1 MSRLIRPCEPRWI
14 IWRSSWKI
22 QCVVSATLSQGWRKI
37 NYLKL
42 MIFKLISSAFFSVQ
56 VFVIICLNFNFCF
69 FFLFV
74 LKNVDARKILNMALQ
89 LFFYQILVELPGIDQ
104 VTHIYYRVYPRLV
117 IHHDFPRGIKKK
129 SHIILVLF
137 TRYPWVPLK
146 KIQQIW
152 FSYLNAYTEHINKR
166 RAL

>member
-1 MSRLIRPCEPRWI
+1 MLSRLIRPCEPRWI

-89 LFFYQILVELPGIDQ
+89 LFFFYQILVELPGIDQ

-117 IHHDFPRGIKKK
+117 IHHDFPRGIKKNPHNFSPFHPLPMGSIK
-129 SHIILVLF
+129 KNSANLVQLF
-137 TRYPWVPLK
+137 ERLHRTYK
-146 KIQQIW
+146 
-152 FSYLNAYTEHINKR
+152 
-166 RAL
+166 